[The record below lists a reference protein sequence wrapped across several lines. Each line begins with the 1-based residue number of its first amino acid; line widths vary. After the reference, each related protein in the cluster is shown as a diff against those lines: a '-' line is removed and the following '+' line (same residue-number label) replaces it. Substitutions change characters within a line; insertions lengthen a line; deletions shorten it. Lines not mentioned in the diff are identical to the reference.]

1 MLIIAGLIA
10 AVTAATT
17 ATTVVSVSA
26 GIGITAAIAKKV
38 ADNIEEENYASIQR
52 AKESANHKIKSM
64 VHENL
69 QKKDDVKSA
78 VLSNLK
84 SDISASSLSEISK
97 LNLINKL
104 NLPKN
109 TNYTGEICP
118 KHFVY

>member
-38 ADNIEEENYASIQR
+38 ADNIEEENYAAIQR
-52 AKESANHKIKSM
+52 AKEAANHKIKSM

-84 SDISASSLSEISK
+84 SDISSSSLPEISK

-109 TNYTGEICP
+109 TNYTGE
-118 KHFVY
+118 V

>member
-26 GIGITAAIAKKV
+26 GIGITATVAKKI

-52 AKESANHKIKSM
+52 AKKNAKHFINSTLY
-64 VHENL
+64 ENL
-69 QKKDDVKSA
+69 QKKGDVKST

-84 SDISASSLSEISK
+84 SDISSSSLPETSK

-104 NLPKN
+104 NLPKD
-109 TNYTGEICP
+109 TNYTGE
-118 KHFVY
+118 V

>member
-52 AKESANHKIKSM
+52 AKEAANHKIKSM

-69 QKKDDVKSA
+69 QKIKPYLRRANVKRGKFAKSSKKKTP
-78 VLSNLK
+78 LSWSLK
-84 SDISASSLSEISK
+84 IYKIYE
-97 LNLINKL
+97 
-104 NLPKN
+104 
-109 TNYTGEICP
+109 
-118 KHFVY
+118 